1 MITFTI
7 PGQPVAKGRAI
18 AKRRQGA
25 GGKQYIAMMT
35 PEKTANYENLVKL
48 AATGAMHDLGPS
60 AAPIYM
66 TIELRMQIPASW
78 SNRRRALAV
87 AGEILP
93 TKKPDA
99 DNILKAIKD
108 GCNGIVWRDDAQVVR
123 IGLGKVYADQP
134 CAIVT
139 VSESDRAAA

>member
-1 MITFTI
+1 MIEFTI
-7 PGQPVAKGRAI
+7 PGQPVAKGRAKF
-18 AKRRQGA
+18 ARRGA
-25 GGKQYIAMMT
+25 HVVAYT
-35 PEKTANYENLVKL
+35 PQKTVNYENLVKM
-48 AATGAMHDLGPS
+48 AATEAMHGAGPS

-78 SNRRRALAV
+78 SSRRRGLA
-87 AGEILP
+87 AGGLILP

-123 IGLGKVYADQP
+123 IGLGKVYADSP
-134 CAIVT
+134 CAVVHI
-139 VSESDRAAA
+139 SESEQEAA